1 MSAFCCVGA
10 GQERDV
16 PECRRHRLAGKQ
28 ADLGVFSGVCGDF
41 YVAAG
46 HWAAEQRLAELKY
59 GVVVLNIYVS

>member
-1 MSAFCCVGA
+1 M
-10 GQERDV
+10 

-46 HWAAEQRLAELKY
+46 RWAAQQRLAELK
-59 GVVVLNIYVS
+59 GGAVVLKIYVS